1 MPSEDEQILKRADRY
16 HPKSVSRRNNVVHK
30 DCSAWTPT
38 VHSLLRHL
46 EREQFPAPRV
56 VGNGFDE
63 DGRETITYIEGVVVE
78 RGSWSPENAY
88 EIGKLLRK
96 LHVATGTYVPS
107 GDAKWFPWYGRDL
120 GRRDKVIG
128 HCDLG
133 PWNIVTRNG
142 KPVALIDWDF
152 AGPVDPVIE
161 LAHACWLNAKL
172 HDDIVGDIEGLPPVT
187 ERAKHL
193 RAIVDGYGLE
203 SEIRANF
210 VQDII
215 NVAICETAAEANEA
229 DIKPDTGP
237 SELAREVPWAIA
249 WRARA
254 AAWMTRNRSELERAL
269 R

>member
-1 MPSEDEQILKRADRY
+1 
-16 HPKSVSRRNNVVHK
+16 
-30 DCSAWTPT
+30 
-38 VHSLLRHL
+38 
-46 EREQFPAPRV
+46 
-56 VGNGFDE
+56 
-63 DGRETITYIEGVVVE
+63 
-78 RGSWSPENAY
+78 
-88 EIGKLLRK
+88 
-96 LHVATGTYVPS
+96 
-107 GDAKWFPWYGRDL
+107 
-120 GRRDKVIG
+120 
-128 HCDLG
+128 
-133 PWNIVTRNG
+133 VTRNG

-193 RAIVDGYGLE
+193 RAIVDGYGLKR
-203 SEIRANF
+203 EIRANF

-215 NVAICETAAEANEA
+215 DVAICETAAEANEA
-229 DIKPDTGP
+229 GIKPDTGP

-249 WRARA
+249 WRGRA